1 MIRLKAAEFP
11 RGNRQHQRTRGL
23 LVLAD
28 EQLFAT
34 RDVDSVT
41 VDQIVDTAEVAK
53 GSFLII
59 VQTVI
64 EKTGRVD
71 VLGNSIG
78 NGTIGA
84 VEEISEPE
92 ARIVVKDVF
101 WSAARMIQAVLP
113 TMRAQGG
120 GRIVSKSSLGGLMGL
135 RSAPSKVP

>member
-1 MIRLKAAEFP
+1 VGTGSASERPVCWCWRVRSCLQ
-11 RGNRQHQRTRGL
+11 RGTL
-23 LVLAD
+23 TA
-28 EQLFAT
+28 
-34 RDVDSVT
+34 ST

-71 VLGNSIG
+71 VLVNSIG

>member
-1 MIRLKAAEFP
+1 LQ
-11 RGNRQHQRTRGL
+11 RGTL
-23 LVLAD
+23 TA
-28 EQLFAT
+28 
-34 RDVDSVT
+34 ST

-71 VLGNSIG
+71 VLVNSIG